1 MSEREAETSE
11 PAVEALASPRR
22 RWARRM
28 LAGFGLVLIF
38 LLAVVWLARE
48 RIANSI
54 IAGKLEDLGIPGSY
68 EIESIGPRRQIL
80 RNVVIGDPRHPDMT
94 IARATVSFEPRF
106 GVPVLGKVRL
116 EVRLDDLGDD
126 HQAQPPEPGA
136 DAGQVRPGQE
146 PAAGADADGSDA
158 TLRGEVA
165 RIRVLNGAAAGREVL
180 LTRDRTTIGKPGV
193 LVVAI
198 ERVGASHLISLVEG
212 MRSPNVNGRT
222 IGSLGLALVDGDVIE
237 LAGTQIAFIAP

>member
-1 MSEREAETSE
+1 MTRLLISIGGEDAREHVLARQETTIGRKPHNDIVIDHLAVSSQHAVLRSEQGELWIEDLKSTNGTYVNGQ
-11 PAVEALASPRR
+11 AVSRR
-22 RWARRM
+22 R
-28 LAGFGLVLIF
+28 LAHRDV
-38 LLAVVWLARE
+38 
-48 RIANSI
+48 
-54 IAGKLEDLGIPGSY
+54 
-68 EIESIGPRRQIL
+68 IE
-80 RNVVIGDPRHPDMT
+80 
-94 IARATVSFEPRF
+94 
-106 GVPVLGKVRL
+106 LGKVRL

-126 HQAQPPEPGA
+126 HQAQPPEQGA

-146 PAAGADADGSDA
+146 PATGADADGSDA
-158 TLRGEVA
+158 SLRGGVA